1 MSTVVMKFGGSSV
14 ENTERIKEVAA
25 MICKKKEEHNNIL
38 VVVSAMG
45 KTTNQLIE
53 MASSISDRPD
63 KREMDMLLSTG
74 EQISISLLAM
84 ALNALGHQ
92 SISLTGW
99 QAGIKTYGNNM
110 KQKIADIDL
119 DRISAEHKA
128 GKIVIVAGFQ
138 GFDEE
143 DNISTLGRGGSDTSA
158 VALASALQCSCEI
171 YTDVKG
177 IYSIDPRID
186 GRAKLIPELS
196 YEETMEMAGLGAK
209 IIEARAVDL
218 ASRFK
223 VPLIIALN
231 TGVYPGTKIIEEV
244 SPMLEENVITNVSV
258 VDEVVLF
265 NIEGFGAKADEVLEL
280 FNHFSKTDVNIDVIS
295 QSFNDDIS
303 FTTKKEDLKE
313 VQDIVAHFT
322 NHAIDYKDD
331 VVKISVIGN
340 GMRYQ
345 SGVAAAVYEVFAK
358 NKVKFYQVST
368 SEISISYIV
377 DAINKNK
384 VVRALAEKFD
394 LLEGEDE
401 DA

>member
-1 MSTVVMKFGGSSV
+1 MKTLVMKFGGSSV
-14 ENTERIKEVAA
+14 ENTDRIKEIAS
-25 MICKKKEEHNNIL
+25 MICRKKETYDNLL

-45 KTTNQLIE
+45 KTTNDLIE
-53 MASSISDRPD
+53 MANSISDLPN
-63 KREMDMLLSTG
+63 KREMDVLLSTG

-84 ALNALGHQ
+84 ALNTLGHD

-99 QAGIKTYGNNM
+99 QAGIKTYGNNTR
-110 KQKIADIDL
+110 QKIADIDL
-119 DRISAEHKA
+119 ERISSEHKA

-138 GFDEE
+138 GFDKE

-158 VALASALQCSCEI
+158 VALASALECECEI

-186 GRAKLIPELS
+186 SRAKLISELS

-223 VPLIIALN
+223 VPLTIAIN
-231 TGVYPGTKIIEEV
+231 TGKHPGTKIREEV
-244 SPMLEENVITNVSV
+244 DSMLEENVITNVSV
-258 VDEVVLF
+258 VDDVVLF
-265 NIEGFGAKADEVLEL
+265 NIEGFGAKAEEVLEL
-280 FNHFSKTDVNIDVIS
+280 FNYFSKTDVNIDVIS

-313 VQDIVAHFT
+313 VQKIVGNFT
-322 NHAIDYKDD
+322 NHAVDYKDD

-377 DAINKNK
+377 DAANKNK

-394 LLEGEDE
+394 LLEGED
-401 DA
+401 DHA

>member
-1 MSTVVMKFGGSSV
+1 MKTIVMKFGGSSL
-14 ENTERIKEVAA
+14 ENTDRIKDVANL
-25 MICKKKEEHNNIL
+25 ISKRKSECNNLLI
-38 VVVSAMG
+38 VVSAMG
-45 KTTNQLIE
+45 KTTNHLID
-53 MASSISDRPD
+53 MASSISESPD
-63 KREMDMLLSTG
+63 KREMDVLLATG

-84 ALNALGHQ
+84 ALNAKGLE

-99 QAGIKTYGNNM
+99 QAGIKTYGNNT
-110 KQKIADIDL
+110 KQKIADIKL
-119 DRISAEHKA
+119 ERINREHKK

-138 GFDEE
+138 GFDKEG
-143 DNISTLGRGGSDTSA
+143 NISTLGRGGSDTSA
-158 VALASALQCSCEI
+158 VALASALDGECEI

-177 IYSIDPRID
+177 IYTIDPRID
-186 GRAKLIPELS
+186 SRAKLISELS

-218 ASRFK
+218 AARFN
-223 VPLIIALN
+223 VPLTIALN
-231 TGVYPGTKIIEEV
+231 TGIHQGTRIMKEV
-244 SPMLEENVITNVSV
+244 KSMLEENVITNVSV
-258 VDEVVLF
+258 VDHVVLF
-265 NIEGFGAKADEVLEL
+265 NIEGFGANSEEVLEL

-313 VQDIVAHFT
+313 VRDIVARFT

-345 SGVAAAVYEVFAK
+345 SGVAASVYEVFAK

-377 DAINKNK
+377 DAKNRDK
-384 VVRALAEKFD
+384 VVRALAEKFN
-394 LLEGEDE
+394 LLESDDINE
-401 DA
+401 